1 MSLFKSSDD
10 VYEFLGGIFKVA
22 LKDQDFRAAASNT
35 GLIVRLN
42 YSEPASEI
50 LVDFGTGEVSY
61 GSDLPADADPDVT
74 LYMRADDA
82 NQFWRGDLKFPVA
95 MAKRK
100 VKVEGSIGRA
110 MKLLPLTEPLFSSY
124 RSLLEEAGRS
134 DLLGLSVP
142 SDGVESDL

>member
-1 MSLFKSSDD
+1 
-10 VYEFLGGIFKVA
+10 
-22 LKDQDFRAAASNT
+22 
-35 GLIVRLN
+35 
-42 YSEPASEI
+42 
-50 LVDFGTGEVSY
+50 
-61 GSDLPADADPDVT
+61 
-74 LYMRADDA
+74 
-82 NQFWRGDLKFPVA
+82 